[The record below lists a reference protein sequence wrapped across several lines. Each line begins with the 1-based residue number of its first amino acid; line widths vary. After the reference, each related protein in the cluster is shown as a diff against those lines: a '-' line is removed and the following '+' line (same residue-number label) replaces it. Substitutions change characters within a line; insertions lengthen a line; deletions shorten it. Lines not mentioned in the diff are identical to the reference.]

1 MYSHTETVYQQ
12 HNKIFDSVL
21 YYPLFKNGNSLV
33 RLVRL
38 VLSSKHIANDS
49 S

>member
-21 YYPLFKNGNSLV
+21 YYPLFKNGN
-33 RLVRL
+33 RL